1 MIVPAYES
9 AHSTALCQ
17 PSLAQAVRAIREGR
31 LVGLPT
37 ETVYGLAAD
46 ADQSAAVAQIFA
58 AKGRPASHPLIVHVS
73 AQDGG
78 MAGVAHYAASI
89 PAFAQQLMSAFWPG
103 PLTLILPRREGVANA
118 AAAGQ
123 DSIALRCPAHPVAQA
138 LLAALRQSGASEPVW
153 GLAAPSANR
162 FGRVSP
168 TLAAHVQ
175 SEFGQTLADDL
186 LIVDGGPC
194 AVGIESTIV
203 DCTRGAP
210 VVLRP
215 GSIGRAELEAACGQV
230 VRVAP
235 PAASVDAAQLPA
247 PRAPGTLA
255 SHYAPRARVQL
266 RDGTALQK
274 ALDRFAAPAAAPLPG
289 GSTPPVLAVYA
300 RSSLHSASPQV
311 VLWRMPSDAA
321 AAAHDLFASLRA
333 LDDLG
338 VEQIWVEAPPNEAL
352 WDGVRDR
359 LQRAS
364 A

>member
-46 ADQSAAVAQIFA
+46 ADQSAAVAGIFA

-138 LLAALRQSGASEPVW
+138 VLAALRHNGTSEPVW

-175 SEFGQTLADDL
+175 SEFGQTLAEGL
-186 LIVDGGPC
+186 LILDGGPC
-194 AVGIESTIV
+194 TVGIESTIV

-230 VRVAP
+230 VRAAA
-235 PAASVDAAQLPA
+235 PAASVDAAQPLA

-266 RDGTALQK
+266 RDAANLQA
-274 ALDRFAAPAAAPLPG
+274 ALDGLAALTSAQ
-289 GSTPPVLAVYA
+289 PVLAVYA
-300 RSSLHSASPQV
+300 RSTLRCAAPQV
-311 VLWRMPSDAA
+311 LLRRMPSDAA
-321 AAAHDLFASLRA
+321 AAAHALFAALRA

-338 VEQIWVEAPPNEAL
+338 VEQIWVEAPPGEAL